1 MNLFKRFKRLV
12 RDS

>member
-1 MNLFKRFKRLV
+1 MDTYVFKRLV